1 MVMEFNEKLQALRK
15 QKGLTQ
21 EELADTLFVSRT
33 AISKWESGRGYP
45 SIDSLKAIAKF
56 YHVTIDDLL
65 SGEELLIL
73 AEEDH
78 HQKETHFLDLLFGLL
93 DCSAAMFLFL
103 PFFGQTANGSI
114 QEVSLLTLTEITP
127 YLKVIY
133 YAVVLGIITAGLL
146 TLALQSSRNVFWLR
160 SKRAL
165 SLLLNGVGV
174 ILFIIS
180 LQPYAAIFF
189 FMFLLIKAFFLIK
202 KP

>member
-21 EELADTLFVSRT
+21 EELADALFVSRT

-103 PFFGQTANGSI
+103 PFFGQTVNGSI

-160 SKRAL
+160 SKRTL